1 MGVDAKNSFFRGA
14 LGVLMVVDAVPSN
27 CYIVLIPNDFMPSD
41 KQKTKSTLAGRMI
54 SLFLGLSW
62 LEILPD
68 LVKSARYFWESL
80 TDSGMYEVLDYESAL
95 ELLDVHGRRARFS
108 KREKVRYLQNNII
121 AYQDQTGGDGVGS
134 FPLPIRSTA
143 S

>member
-1 MGVDAKNSFFRGA
+1 MG
-14 LGVLMVVDAVPSN
+14 VDAVPSN

-41 KQKTKSTLAGRMI
+41 KQKTKPKLARRLI

-68 LVKSARYFWESL
+68 LLKSAQYFWERL
-80 TDSGMYEVLDYESAL
+80 TNSEMYEVLDYESTL
-95 ELLDVHGRRARFS
+95 ELLDKDGHRAYFS
-108 KREKVRYLQNNII
+108 KREEVRYLQNSII
-121 AYQDQTGGDGVGS
+121 AYQDQAWGDGDGS